1 MSNAGEAIV
10 AGAAAA
16 VATGGNGRS
25 PRIASGVAT
34 VAPVAAASGDA
45 GERASAAEPF
55 AWLWA
60 RRRGGEE
67 VAAEV
72 EARAAYLLRFAQEAF
87 VALSERDFDPIEAA
101 ESAPLAAGPDDQT
114 DT

>member
-1 MSNAGEAIV
+1 MSNAGAAVV

-25 PRIASGVAT
+25 PRIASGVAA
-34 VAPVAAASGDA
+34 VAPVAAASGDG

>member
-1 MSNAGEAIV
+1 MTDAGAAVV

-16 VATGGNGRS
+16 VATGGNGGS
-25 PRIASGVAT
+25 PRIASGVAA
-34 VAPVAAASGDA
+34 VVRVAAASGDG
-45 GERASAAEPF
+45 GEWASAAEPF

-60 RRRGGEE
+60 RRRGGKE

-87 VALSERDFDPIEAA
+87 AALSEREFDPIEAA
-101 ESAPLAAGPDDQT
+101 GPDDRA